1 MFKYTLV
8 VLLTSLFV
16 NVYPNIAWNEQAPPP
31 THTPGAIQTLPPT
44 HLEKGPYWV
53 ISEIIPSTTATIRG
67 EEVTFDIR
75 LTNQTGTHYK
85 HVEVSLTPSIPGQ
98 KGWFECEPFHAS
110 NVSPQQGFR
119 ARVTITPTSRAP
131 MGTHT
136 FYTSINMP
144 GYPPFIIK
152 RGPKLRVIQAKEGT
166 PLKSIVPKEV
176 LITVRA
182 KKEVLKPLLEKLE
195 RSYRLEVVEITELG
209 SLKRSLIRLR
219 IPDGRTVD
227 EVIDSLSRDPYKIT
241 PQPNYIYRSCGVDKA
256 DPLLDLQYALKT
268 MGADRLPSGIDGSGV
283 KVALID
289 TGVDYLHQDL
299 KGRIAQKKDVTD
311 NDTFQDDLHGTA
323 LAGIIAAHCGNGVGI
338 CGLAPGAE
346 IIAIKACRPI
356 TEGKMAAMTTS
367 YWLAQGLDFAILQK
381 AQVINLSLGGPKD
394 PIVIELINEAFSRGS
409 VIVAAAGDKGLT
421 TYPPYPAALPE
432 VIAVAA
438 VDIKENPYAEGIKG
452 DFVTLCAPGVDIMTT
467 LPGDKYNF
475 CTGTSMAA
483 AYVTGAVVLLL
494 QKYSNLKPQKVR
506 SLLERSTKDLG
517 ASGKNDECGCGL
529 LDLEIL
535 LDKEKGK

>member
-1 MFKYTLV
+1 MLRYLLV
-8 VLLTSLFV
+8 ALFTISLFNICLLTS
-16 NVYPNIAWNEQAPPP
+16 
-31 THTPGAIQTLPPT
+31 GAAQLPPAT
-44 HLEKGPYWV
+44 HLEKGPPWV
-53 ISEIIPSTTATIRG
+53 INEIIPSTTASIRG

-75 LTNQTGTHYK
+75 LTNQTGAHYK

-119 ARVTITPTSRAP
+119 ARVIITPTSRAP

-136 FYTSINMP
+136 FYTSIKMP

-152 RGPKLRVIQAKEGT
+152 RGPKLRVIQAKEET

-182 KKEVLKPLLEKLE
+182 KKEALKPLLEKLE
-195 RSYRLEVVEITELG
+195 RSYRLEVVEVTELG
-209 SLKRSLIRLR
+209 TLKRSLIRLR
-219 IPDGRTVD
+219 IPDGRTVE
-227 EVIDSLSRDPYKIT
+227 EVMDSLSRDPYKIT

-256 DPLLDLQYALKT
+256 DPLSDLQYARKT

-283 KVALID
+283 KIALID

-311 NDTFQDDLHGTA
+311 NGTFQDDLHGTA
-323 LAGIIAAHCGNGVGI
+323 LAGIIAAQCGNGVGI

-356 TEGKMAAMTTS
+356 AEGKMAAMTTS
-367 YWLAQGLDFAILQK
+367 YWLAQGLDFAMLQMVR
-381 AQVINLSLGGPKD
+381 AINLSLGGPKD
-394 PIVIELINEAFSRGS
+394 PLITELIKEAFSRG
-409 VIVAAAGDKGLT
+409 IILVASAGDKGLPN
-421 TYPPYPAALPE
+421 YPPYPAALPE

-438 VDIKENPYAEGIKG
+438 VDVNNKPYSEGIKG
-452 DFVTLCAPGVDIMTT
+452 TFIDLCAPGVDIMTT
-467 LPGDKYNF
+467 APGDKYNF

-483 AYVTGAVVLLL
+483 AFVTGTVAILL
-494 QKYSNLKPQKVR
+494 QQHPEEGPTQVR
-506 SLLERSTKDLG
+506 SLLEKSVKDLG
-517 ASGKNDECGCGL
+517 TPGKDKHFGSGL
-529 LDLEIL
+529 VDLERL
-535 LDKEKGK
+535 LDKEKGE